1 MSYQTGQIVEGKVT
15 GIQPYGAFVSL
26 DKHTTGLIHI
36 SEISDGFIKDI
47 NQFVKIGDTVKV
59 KIIDFDNKTNQARL
73 SIKALNRSRVRNRR
87 KQMPFIK
94 ASLPVMKLGFQSIAS
109 SMDQWIADAKGEILH
124 DNEI

>member
-1 MSYQTGQIVEGKVT
+1 MNYQIGQIVEGKVT

-26 DKHTTGLIHI
+26 DKHTSGLIHI

-47 NQFVKIGDTVKV
+47 NQFLSIGDLVRV
-59 KIIDFDNKTNQARL
+59 KIIDYDTRTNQARL

-87 KQMPFIK
+87 KQTPMMK
-94 ASLPVMKLGFQSIAS
+94 ASLPSMVNGFQSIAKA
-109 SMDQWIADAKGEILH
+109 MDQWIVEAKGEILH

>member
-1 MSYQTGQIVEGKVT
+1 MSYQIGQIVEGKVT

-47 NQFVKIGDTVKV
+47 NQFVKIGETVKV
-59 KIIDFDNKTNQARL
+59 KIIDFDNKTNQERL

-87 KQMPFIK
+87 KQMPFQK
-94 ASLPVMKLGFQSIAS
+94 ASLPSLKIGFQSIAQN
-109 SMDQWIADAKGEILH
+109 MDQWIADAKGEILH

>member
-47 NQFVKIGDTVKV
+47 NTFVKVGDSVKV

-73 SIKALNRSRVRNRR
+73 SIKALNRTRVRNRR
-87 KQMPFIK
+87 KQMPFQK
-94 ASLPVMKLGFQSIAS
+94 ASLPSMKIGFQSIAAN
-109 SMDQWIADAKGEILH
+109 MGQWIKDAKGEILH
-124 DNEI
+124 DNEV